1 MTCNANNDDYFN
13 QLDSIVEDNIL
24 AQRTVLINYIFE
36 LFIS

>member
-1 MTCNANNDDYFN
+1 MTCNANNDDYFY

-24 AQRTVLINYIFE
+24 AQRMVWINYIFE